1 MNAAAEH
8 DEARG
13 SGSAWDAR
21 AWGMIVGVALLLVP
35 MLVRLQTPLDLLPYW
50 DGDPFTQEAS
60 IIGLTP
66 ALSLYGDVVSLIGA
80 AVLLAFAPRRGRFAT
95 LAGVVLVAAGAA
107 ACVWHLTEHAFNAKE
122 AVSGGAWI
130 SGVAGA
136 FALWRVAGDR
146 RVRLLVFAL
155 IIGAVGLLATK
166 GAYQV
171 AVEHPATVDA
181 FMRDRESILAQNGW
195 SPDSSM
201 AKAYERRLKQAEATG
216 WFGFANVYASFAAAG
231 VAVFSVLAARA
242 WLTWRSAREEEEG
255 EPGRWPLILSGA
267 GFAVSAA
274 ALAMAGAKGGFAA
287 ALVGLAVAFTL
298 EWARRREAG
307 RAVWL
312 RLIGPAVI
320 AAPLLAVVARGVV
333 GERIGEL
340 SLLFRWFYMQGA
352 ARIFGANWLHGV
364 GPDGFQ
370 AAYSLAKNPLSP
382 EDVTSPHSLLWDWAA
397 CLGIGGLAWG
407 ALLLWMSTRLG
418 SGALAEEPASEAG
431 DDHADWTRKLM
442 RAICLIAAL
451 SAVLSIPTQYAAML
465 PEEALG
471 VRIGGLVVWCVLS
484 CAVLAVAQRCIGWR
498 IALAAGACVLL
509 THTQI
514 EITGVWPQSCGLLLA
529 LIAVAAGPIGGRVD
543 ADQGEQTTHAAGRWP
558 QYVCAAVVLWIG
570 LVALRTAGVAR
581 QWENSLAD
589 AYTLATP
596 VRELRRQIAGAAS
609 DPSEQAKLAR
619 RLMVEEPRA
628 AERIIDRLPRSWPLV
643 RNASQIALE
652 ESRGYASRG
661 DASGRVA
668 SKAWAVQAL
677 SIALGRSFDSMLVH
691 DIEGAFPASVAA
703 ESVFQKLS
711 IEPVDNLD
719 SQRAGWAATVCLAAA
734 DLQPEPDRALWRNM
748 AARLLRQAHARDPY
762 NPLHLTRLMDV
773 LETLGDAPAA
783 AEAAR
788 TLLGVDALQRLDRSV
803 RGLSDRDR
811 ARAERIASSR

>member
-1 MNAAAEH
+1 MNTATAHGGE
-8 DEARG
+8 DTGWEAWG
-13 SGSAWDAR
+13 AR
-21 AWGMIVGVALLLVP
+21 AWGLIVGVALVLVP

-60 IIGLTP
+60 VIGLTP
-66 ALSLYGDVVSLIGA
+66 GLSLYGDVVSLIGA
-80 AVLLAFAPRRGRFAT
+80 AVLLALAPRRGRIAT
-95 LAGVVLVAAGAA
+95 LAGAVMVAAGAA
-107 ACVWHLTEHAFNAKE
+107 ACAWHLSLHAFNAKE
-122 AVSGGAWI
+122 AITSGAWI

-155 IIGAVGLLATK
+155 IIGAVGLLAAK

-171 AVEHPATVDA
+171 AVEHPATVEA
-181 FMRDRESILAQNGW
+181 FQRDREAILARNGW

-201 AKAYERRLKQAEATG
+201 AKAYERRLMQTEATG

-231 VAVFSVLAARA
+231 VAAFGVLAAGA
-242 WLTWRSAREEEEG
+242 WLTWRSARADEEG
-255 EPGRWPLILSGA
+255 EPGRWPFVLSGA
-267 GFAVSAA
+267 GFVLSAA

-287 ALVGLAVAFTL
+287 VLLGVGVALAL
-298 EWARRREAG
+298 EWARRRNAG

-312 RLIGPAVI
+312 RLIGPAAI
-320 AAPLLAVVARGVV
+320 AAPLLAVIARGAVD
-333 GERIGEL
+333 ERMGEL

-352 ARIFGANWLHGV
+352 ARIFGANWLQGV

-418 SGALAEEPASEAG
+418 SGAVAEESASEAG
-431 DDHADWTRKLM
+431 DDHADETRKLM
-442 RAICLIAAL
+442 RAVCLIAAL

-471 VRIGGLVVWCVLS
+471 VRIGGLVVWCVCS

-529 LIAVAAGPIGGRVD
+529 VVAVAAVPNGCRAD
-543 ADQGEQTTHAAGRWP
+543 ADEGEPTSRAAGRWP
-558 QYVCAAVVLWIG
+558 QYVCAAIVLWIG

-581 QWENSLAD
+581 QWESSLAD

-609 DPSEQAKLAR
+609 DPSEQA
-619 RLMVEEPRA
+619 RLTHR
-628 AERIIDRLPRSWPLV
+628 
-643 RNASQIALE
+643 
-652 ESRGYASRG
+652 
-661 DASGRVA
+661 
-668 SKAWAVQAL
+668 
-677 SIALGRSFDSMLVH
+677 
-691 DIEGAFPASVAA
+691 
-703 ESVFQKLS
+703 
-711 IEPVDNLD
+711 
-719 SQRAGWAATVCLAAA
+719 
-734 DLQPEPDRALWRNM
+734 
-748 AARLLRQAHARDPY
+748 
-762 NPLHLTRLMDV
+762 
-773 LETLGDAPAA
+773 
-783 AEAAR
+783 
-788 TLLGVDALQRLDRSV
+788 
-803 RGLSDRDR
+803 
-811 ARAERIASSR
+811 

>member
-1 MNAAAEH
+1 MSTEAAHCDDGA
-8 DEARG
+8 AP
-13 SGSAWDAR
+13 WDAR
-21 AWGMIVGVALLLVP
+21 AWGLIVGVALVLVP
-35 MLVRLQTPLDLLPYW
+35 MLVRLQTPLDVLPYW

-60 IIGLTP
+60 VIGLTP
-66 ALSLYGDVVSLIGA
+66 SLSLYGDVLSLIGA
-80 AVLLAFAPRRGRFAT
+80 AVLLALAPRLGRFAT

-107 ACVWHLTEHAFNAKE
+107 ACAWHLSEHTFNAKE
-122 AVSGGAWI
+122 AISGGAWI

-136 FALWRVAGDR
+136 FALWRVSGDK
-146 RVRLLVFAL
+146 RVRLLVLAL
-155 IIGAVGLLATK
+155 VIGAVGLLVAK
-166 GAYQV
+166 GVYQV
-171 AVEHPATVDA
+171 VLEHPATVET
-181 FMRDRESILAQNGW
+181 FRRDREAILARNGW

-201 AKAYERRLKQAEATG
+201 AKAYERRLMQAEATG

-231 VAVFSVLAARA
+231 VAAFGVLAAGA
-242 WLTWRSAREEEEG
+242 WLTWRSARKEEEG
-255 EPGRWPLILSGA
+255 EPGRWPFILSGA
-267 GFAVSAA
+267 GFVLSAA

-287 ALVGLAVAFTL
+287 ALVGLAVAVTL
-298 EWARRREAG
+298 EWARRHDAG

-312 RLIGPAVI
+312 RLVGPAVI
-320 AAPLLAVVARGVV
+320 VAPLLAVVTRGVV

-370 AAYSLAKNPLSP
+370 AAYSMAKNPLSP

-407 ALLLWMSTRLG
+407 AVLVWTSTRLG
-418 SGALAEEPASEAG
+418 SGALAEESASEAG
-431 DDHADWTRKLM
+431 DGHADWTRKLM
-442 RAICLIAAL
+442 RAVCLIAAL

-514 EITGVWPQSCGLLLA
+514 EITGVWPQSCGLLFA
-529 LIAVAAGPIGGRVD
+529 LIAVAAGPLGGRV
-543 ADQGEQTTHAAGRWP
+543 ASDQDEPTSHAAGRWP
-558 QYVCAAVVLWIG
+558 QYACAAVVLWIG
-570 LVALRTAGVAR
+570 FVALRTAGVAR

-609 DPSEQAKLAR
+609 DPGEQARLAR
-619 RLMVEEPRA
+619 RLSVEEPLT
-628 AERIIDRLPRSWPLV
+628 AERIIDKLPWAWPLV

-661 DASGRVA
+661 DAAGRQA
-668 SKAWAVQAL
+668 SKAWAARAL
-677 SIALGRSFDSMLVH
+677 VIALGRTSDLAWTSGTGGGSLPP
-691 DIEGAFPASVAA
+691 GAA
-703 ESVFQKLS
+703 ESLLTRF
-711 IEPVDNLD
+711 INEPVEGLD
-719 SQRAGWAATVCLAAA
+719 SQQAGWAATVCVAAA
-734 DLQPEPDRALWRNM
+734 DSQPEPDRALWLKL
-748 AARLLRQAHARDPY
+748 AGKYLSQAHSRDPY
-762 NPLHLTRLMDV
+762 NPLHLSRLMDV
-773 LETLGDAPAA
+773 QERLGDKATA
-783 AEAAR
+783 AETAR
-788 TLLGVDALQRLDRSV
+788 TLLAVDALQRLDRSV
-803 RGLSDRDR
+803 RGLSERDR
-811 ARAERIASSR
+811 ARAERIASGR